1 MSKLLAL
8 TNSSEV
14 DGILREKTM
23 AMGGANN
30 LHAGTFL
37 PMRSLFWLFA
47 FVAGAL
53 ITCQVGSNSQLKKSL
68 GQPLPALIVNYVL
81 GITAVLIYT
90 FVSRVPFP
98 STGKALQT
106 PWWGWLGG
114 IFGAVYGLTAIVLA
128 SQLGAATLT
137 ALVVTG
143 QLICSVV
150 LDHFGWLSFDVHP
163 ASWAHIAG
171 CALMVVGLILIAK
184 F

>member
-1 MSKLLAL
+1 
-8 TNSSEV
+8 
-14 DGILREKTM
+14 
-23 AMGGANN
+23 
-30 LHAGTFL
+30 
-37 PMRSLFWLFA
+37 MRSLAWLFA
-47 FVAGAL
+47 FTAGAL

-81 GITAVLIYT
+81 GIAAVLLYT
-90 FVSRVPFP
+90 LARQVAFP
-98 STGKALQT
+98 STAKAFQT

-163 ASWAHIAG
+163 ASWARIAG
-171 CALMVVGLILIAK
+171 CALMVGGLILIAK

>member
-1 MSKLLAL
+1 VAL
-8 TNSSEV
+8 INSSEIDEILHKSG
-14 DGILREKTM
+14 DGV
-23 AMGGANN
+23 ANN
-30 LHAGTFL
+30 PHAGNFL
-37 PMRSLFWLFA
+37 HMRSLALLFA
-47 FVAGAL
+47 FIAGTL

-81 GITAVLIYT
+81 GIAAVLLYT
-90 FVSRVPFP
+90 LARQVAFP
-98 STGKALQT
+98 STAKAFQT

-137 ALVVTG
+137 ALIVTG

-163 ASWAHIAG
+163 ASWARIAG
-171 CALMVVGLILIAK
+171 CALMVGGLILIAK

>member
-1 MSKLLAL
+1 MKWLA
-8 TNSSEV
+8 
-14 DGILREKTM
+14 
-23 AMGGANN
+23 
-30 LHAGTFL
+30 
-37 PMRSLFWLFA
+37 WLFA
-47 FVAGAL
+47 FGAGML

-68 GQPLPALIVNYVL
+68 GQPLPALLVNYVV
-81 GITAVLIYT
+81 GITAVFLYT
-90 FVSRVPFP
+90 SIKQVPIP
-98 STGKALQT
+98 SGAKAFQT

-114 IFGAVYGLTAIVLA
+114 FFGAVYGLAAIVLA

-143 QLICSVV
+143 QLICSVI

-163 ASWAHIAG
+163 AGWARIAG

>member
-1 MSKLLAL
+1 MLNIRFMKLLAL
-8 TNSSEV
+8 
-14 DGILREKTM
+14 
-23 AMGGANN
+23 
-30 LHAGTFL
+30 
-37 PMRSLFWLFA
+37 LFA
-47 FVAGAL
+47 FVAGTL
-53 ITCQVGSNSQLKKSL
+53 ITCQVGSNTQLKKSL
-68 GQPLPALIVNYVL
+68 GQPLPALLVNYVL
-81 GITAVLIYT
+81 GIAAVLLYT
-90 FVSRVPFP
+90 FARQVPFP
-98 STGKALQT
+98 STEKALQT

-150 LDHFGWLSFDVHP
+150 LDQFGWLSFDVHP
-163 ASWAHIAG
+163 ASWTRIAG